1 VLGRSGSARCWGS
14 AGGAGGDGGSG
25 DGVTKRGASTIL
37 DGGGGAG
44 GDGGG
49 GGTGASANGLG
60 GGGVVGLGGA
70 GGVAGCGGRG
80 GAGMG
85 GGADACGGGGAA
97 GGAGGAW
104 GAGAGTGGGEGGTST
119 GAPGGGAELKTMSKP
134 CSSTSKAPW
143 RGALGSSSRKT
154 TTVASRCTRIAVRIA
169 RVPRPGRFGLS
180 QLTGR
185 RPPASGAP
193 RGDNLG
199 SARRMVVA
207 KGS

>member
-85 GGADACGGGGAA
+85 GGADACGA